1 MPIKLHPLAEE
12 ANVIIRNTNEA
23 VFEMLSERGRAI
35 YFPKTGIVGQSAEAK
50 GKRINAT
57 IGIALEDDGSPL
69 RFRSIAD
76 KISLEP
82 KDIFNY
88 APNHGKIELRKI
100 WQESIR
106 KKNPCLSSAISL
118 PIVTQALTH
127 GLSMAGYLFINPGD
141 RIVLTDKFWGNYRLL
156 FENAYG
162 GELAT
167 FNTFKGNGFDI
178 EGLKTAISEG
188 TGPSFANPPAGEAGA
203 TAVKKKIILL
213 NFPNN
218 PAGYTPTED
227 EAEKIITAIG
237 ERAEAG
243 DKLVVIL
250 DDAYFGLVYE
260 AGVYQESLFSRL
272 ADLHKNV
279 LAIKVDGATKEEYAW
294 GLRVGFLTYGSKGAT
309 EDLYRALEDKTAGAI
324 RGNVSNCSNLSQS
337 LVLSALASP
346 DYETEKKEK
355 YDLLKKRFDKVKK
368 ILEAGRYAD
377 IITPLP
383 FNSGYFMCIELAPGI
398 EAETV
403 RKLLLTEY
411 STGVIAMK
419 NLLRLAYSAVAEKDL
434 PELFENIYQACLDV
448 KKIK

>member
-1 MPIKLHPLAEE
+1 MPQAKLHPLAEE
-12 ANVIIRNTNEA
+12 ANVMIRNANEA

-106 KKNPCLSSAISL
+106 KKNPSLASAISL

-127 GLSMAGYLFINPGD
+127 GLSMAGYLFIHPGD

-167 FNTFKGNGFDI
+167 FNTFKGDGFDI

-188 TGPSFANPPAGEAGA
+188 TG
-203 TAVKKKIILL
+203 KKIILL

-227 EAEKIITAIG
+227 EAEEIITAIG

-272 ADLHKNV
+272 ADLHENV

-355 YDLLKKRFDKVKK
+355 YDLLKKRFNKVKE
-368 ILEAGRYAD
+368 ILATGRYSELFS
-377 IITPLP
+377 PLP

-398 EAETV
+398 EAESA
-403 RKLLLTEY
+403 RKLLLAKY

-434 PELFENIYQACLDV
+434 PELFENIYQACLEIKLAQNAKV
-448 KKIK
+448 KSQNQN